1 MRILLTND
9 DSYLATGIRKVFNA
23 LVNAGHDVIM
33 IAPEHNSSG
42 AGHSI
47 AVYNPISI
55 TKVEEKIYFVS
66 STPADSVRLGLQEV
80 YGSYYP
86 DLVISG
92 VNHGENLGEDIFYSG
107 TVGAAREGAL
117 HGIRSLA
124 FSMNILKDSQDRF
137 KHLDTAAK
145 VVVDLVHKIENKS
158 NSLPSS
164 FVWNINIPN
173 KPYNELNGYVSARVG
188 LRPQHEPLI
197 KQETPRMTTIYWQGF
212 SSRLNEYS
220 EGTDLDLFVNYNKIT
235 ITPLELLPTNH
246 QELSLINAII

>member
-9 DSYLATGIRKVFNA
+9 DGYLAAGIRKVFNA
-23 LVNAGHDVIM
+23 LLDVGHDVIM

-55 TKVEEKIYFVS
+55 TKVENRIYFVS
-66 STPADSVRLGLQEV
+66 STPADSVRLGLQEI
-80 YGSYYP
+80 YGNEYP

-124 FSMNILKDSQDRF
+124 FSMNAMKNDPDRF
-137 KHLDTAAK
+137 KHLDTAAR
-145 VVVDLVHKIENKS
+145 VVVDLVAKIEC
-158 NSLPSS
+158 NSKYLPSS
-164 FVWNINIPN
+164 FVWNVNIPN
-173 KPYNELNGYVSARVG
+173 KSYNELNGYASAKVG
-188 LRPQHEPLI
+188 IRPMHEPLI

-212 SSRLNEYS
+212 SSQIENYDV
-220 EGTDLDLFVNYNKIT
+220 GTDLDLFVKHNKIT
-235 ITPLELLPTNH
+235 ITPLELLPTNY
-246 QELSLINAII
+246 QELSLINTII